1 MLDQYDQYYDI
12 IASSANVSAISG
24 FTWDSS
30 NFTSNIAEVSAIKD
44 EYYKDFASGTRAI
57 DDVYQEFMDKLNAA
71 GMQEMIADAQSQLDA
86 YLAR

>member
-1 MLDQYDQYYDI
+1 MDLLNSIQSFFRRAD
-12 IASSANVSAISG
+12 
-24 FTWDSS
+24 
-30 NFTSNIAEVSAIKD
+30 
-44 EYYKDFASGTRAI
+44 KDFATGTRAI